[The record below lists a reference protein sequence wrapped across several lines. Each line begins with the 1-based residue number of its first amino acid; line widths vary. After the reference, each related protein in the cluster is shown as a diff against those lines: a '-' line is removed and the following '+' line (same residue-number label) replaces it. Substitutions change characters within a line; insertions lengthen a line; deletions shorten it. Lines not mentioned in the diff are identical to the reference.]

1 MNELIV
7 LPNPPD
13 TNVGPTGPGLD
24 VREESRFKR
33 QSWRRLGL
41 AACALALTLGAGWAV
56 GTKFQSREAAASRG
70 DTNAARKLADANE
83 AERGD
88 IRALREEIRALQG
101 KIDSLDRRGDSAERG
116 TLEAKLN
123 SLDRKIE
130 ANHVDAANVAA
141 QIAARLDKN
150 DKSMERLEATISA
163 KSSVPA
169 TAGNDDGTSVKPA
182 AKVAAPAPAAAISA
196 KLPVPATANNDAKGG
211 VKPAARAAAPAPGL
225 AATAGGAN
233 AKAAEAARP
242 IGDYTVREVQ
252 DGIALVQGRAGGLYE
267 VGPGDRLPGAGR
279 VLAVEKIGQ
288 KWFVVTESGRIDG
301 QAPAFQPRYSQRRDP
316 GDYYFDQRF

>member
-13 TNVGPTGPGLD
+13 TNIGPTGPGPD
-24 VREESRFKR
+24 EREKSRLKW
-33 QSWRRLGL
+33 QSWRRFGV

-56 GTKFQSREAAASRG
+56 GTKFQSREAADSRG

-88 IRALREEIRALQG
+88 IRALREEIRALQA
-101 KIDSLDRRGDSAERG
+101 KLNSLDKRSDAPERG

-130 ANHVDAANVAA
+130 ANHADAANVAA
-141 QIAARLDKN
+141 QIEARLEKN
-150 DKSMERLEATISA
+150 DKSMGRLEAAISA
-163 KSSVPA
+163 KSPVPS
-169 TAGNDDGTSVKPA
+169 TASNDAKASVKPA
-182 AKVAAPAPAAAISA
+182 ARGRAAPAPAS
-196 KLPVPATANNDAKGG
+196 
-211 VKPAARAAAPAPGL
+211 

-233 AKAAEAARP
+233 AKAADAAKP

-267 VGPGDRLPGAGR
+267 VGPGDRLPGVGK

-288 KWFVVTESGRIDG
+288 KWVVVTESGRIDG
-301 QAPAFQPRYSQRRDP
+301 QAPAPQPRYSQRRDP
-316 GDYYFDQRF
+316 GGYYFDGRF

>member
-13 TNVGPTGPGLD
+13 TNVGPTGPGPD
-24 VREESRFKR
+24 EPEKSRLKR
-33 QSWRRLGL
+33 QSWRRFGV
-41 AACALALTLGAGWAV
+41 AACALALTLGTGWAV
-56 GTKFQSREAAASRG
+56 GTKFQSREAADSRG
-70 DTNAARKLADANE
+70 DANAARKLADADE

-88 IRALREEIRALQG
+88 IRALREEIRALQA
-101 KIDSLDRRGDSAERG
+101 KLDFLDKRSDAPERG

-141 QIAARLDKN
+141 QIEARLEKN
-150 DKSMERLEATISA
+150 DKSMERLEAAISA
-163 KSSVPA
+163 NSSVPA
-169 TAGNDDGTSVKPA
+169 TASNDAKGGVKPA
-182 AKVAAPAPAAAISA
+182 AKVAAPAPTAIISA
-196 KLPVPATANNDAKGG
+196 KTPVPATASNDAKAS
-211 VKPAARAAAPAPGL
+211 VKPAARVRPPPRRRQRRRD
-225 AATAGGAN
+225 
-233 AKAAEAARP
+233 AKAADAAKP

-267 VGPGDRLPGAGR
+267 VGPGDRLPGVGR

-288 KWFVVTESGRIDG
+288 KWVVVTESGRIDG
-301 QAPAFQPRYSQRRDP
+301 QAPAPQPRYSQRRDP
-316 GDYYFDQRF
+316 GDYYFDERF

>member
-7 LPNPPD
+7 LPNPPE
-13 TNVGPTGPGLD
+13 TKVGPTGPGPD
-24 VREESRFKR
+24 KQEKSRLKR

-41 AACALALTLGAGWAV
+41 AACALALTLGTGWAV
-56 GTKFQSREAAASRG
+56 GTKFQSREAADSRG
-70 DTNAARKLADANE
+70 DTNAARKLAADE

-88 IRALREEIRALQG
+88 IRALREEIRALQA
-101 KIDSLDRRGDSAERG
+101 KLDSLDKRSDAPERG

-130 ANHVDAANVAA
+130 ANHVDAANVAV
-141 QIAARLDKN
+141 QIAARLEKN
-150 DKSMERLEATISA
+150 DKSMERLEAAISA
-163 KSSVPA
+163 KPPA
-169 TAGNDDGTSVKPA
+169 PANNDANGGVKPA
-182 AKVAAPAPAAAISA
+182 AKVAAPAAPAATISA
-196 KLPVPATANNDAKGG
+196 KPPAPATASNDAKAS
-211 VKPAARAAAPAPGL
+211 VKQAAKVLPPAPAAI
-225 AATAGGAN
+225 AGGAY
-233 AKAAEAARP
+233 AKTADAARP

-288 KWFVVTESGRIDG
+288 KWVVVTESGRIDG

-316 GDYYFDQRF
+316 NDYYFDQRF

>member
-7 LPNPPD
+7 LPNPPA
-13 TNVGPTGPGLD
+13 TNVGPTGPSPDG
-24 VREESRFKR
+24 REKR

-41 AACALALTLGAGWAV
+41 AACALALTLGTGWAV
-56 GTKFQSREAAASRG
+56 GTKIQSREPADSRG
-70 DTNAARKLADANE
+70 DATAAPKLAAADE

-88 IRALREEIRALQG
+88 IRALREEIRALQA
-101 KIDSLDRRGDSAERG
+101 KLDSVDKRSDGAERG

-130 ANHVDAANVAA
+130 ANHADAANVAA
-141 QIAARLDKN
+141 QIEAKLEKN
-150 DKSMERLEATISA
+150 DKSMGRLE
-163 KSSVPA
+163 
-169 TAGNDDGTSVKPA
+169 
-182 AKVAAPAPAAAISA
+182 AAISA
-196 KLPVPATANNDAKGG
+196 KSLAPSAAGNDAKASVKPVARVAPPAPAPASAATAN
-211 VKPAARAAAPAPGL
+211 
-225 AATAGGAN
+225 GAN
-233 AKAAEAARP
+233 AKAADAAKP

-288 KWFVVTESGRIDG
+288 KWVVVTESGRIDG
-301 QAPAFQPRYSQRRDP
+301 QAPAPQPRYSQRRGP
-316 GDYYFDQRF
+316 GDYYFDERF

>member
-7 LPNPPD
+7 LPIPPD
-13 TNVGPTGPGLD
+13 TKVGPIASGPD
-24 VREESRFKR
+24 EREKSQLKW

-41 AACALALTLGAGWAV
+41 AACAMALTLGTGWAV
-56 GTKFQSREAAASRG
+56 GTKFQSREAADSRG

-88 IRALREEIRALQG
+88 IRALREEIRALQA
-101 KIDSLDRRGDSAERG
+101 KLDSLDKRSESGERG

-130 ANHVDAANVAA
+130 ANHADAANIAA
-141 QIAARLDKN
+141 QIEARLEKN
-150 DKSMERLEATISA
+150 DKSMGRLEAAISA
-163 KSSVPA
+163 RSSIP
-169 TAGNDDGTSVKPA
+169 TASNDVKGDVKPA
-182 AKVAAPAPAAAISA
+182 AKVAAPAPATTVSA
-196 KLPVPATANNDAKGG
+196 KPPVPATANTDAKGG
-211 VKPAARAAAPAPGL
+211 VKPAAKVASPAPAAP
-225 AATAGGAN
+225 TAGGAN
-233 AKAAEAARP
+233 AKAADAAKP

-288 KWFVVTESGRIDG
+288 KWVVVTESGRIDG
-301 QAPAFQPRYSQRRDP
+301 LAPALQPRYSQRRDP

>member
-13 TNVGPTGPGLD
+13 TNVGPTGPGPD
-24 VREESRFKR
+24 GREKR
-33 QSWRRLGL
+33 QSCRRLGL

-56 GTKFQSREAAASRG
+56 GTKFQPRETADSHGDATAAP
-70 DTNAARKLADANE
+70 KLAVGDE

-88 IRALREEIRALQG
+88 IRALREEIRALQA
-101 KIDSLDRRGDSAERG
+101 KLDSVDKRSDGAERG

-130 ANHVDAANVAA
+130 ANHADAANVAA
-141 QIAARLDKN
+141 QIEAKLEKN
-150 DKSMERLEATISA
+150 DKSMGRLEAAISA
-163 KSSVPA
+163 KSSAPS
-169 TAGNDDGTSVKPA
+169 TAGNDAKASVKP
-182 AKVAAPAPAAAISA
+182 VARVAPPAPAPAS
-196 KLPVPATANNDAKGG
+196 
-211 VKPAARAAAPAPGL
+211 

-233 AKAAEAARP
+233 AKAADAAKP

-267 VGPGDRLPGAGR
+267 VGPGDRLPGVGR
-279 VLAVEKIGQ
+279 VLGVEKIGQ
-288 KWFVVTESGRIDG
+288 KWVVVTESGRIDG
-301 QAPAFQPRYSQRRDP
+301 QTPALQPRYSQRRDP
-316 GDYYFDQRF
+316 GDYYFGQRF